1 MMIKFLCRRVFRL
14 VPYFLF
20 TLLTANLSYAET
32 PVKLLAFGDSL
43 THGYGLEA
51 GDTFP
56 ERLQVALK
64 ESGYNITVING
75 GNSGDTSASG
85 RSRLDWALLDEAQV
99 VIVELGAND
108 GLRGLEPSQTR
119 ENLSQIIAGFKDSGA
134 KVLLTGMQAPRNLG
148 TEYVTEFDKIYPEL
162 AEQYDVAFYPFFLEG
177 VALDPA
183 LNQADGIHPN
193 RAGVDLIVQNIL
205 PYLVP
210 LLEKD
215 AEKGIE

>member
-1 MMIKFLCRRVFRL
+1 MIKFFCRRLLRL
-14 VPYFLF
+14 VPYFFL
-20 TLLTANLSYAET
+20 TLLSANLSYAET
-32 PVKLLAFGDSL
+32 PVKILAFGDSL

-56 ERLQVALK
+56 ERLQVALH
-64 ESGYNITVING
+64 EAGYNVTVING

-85 RSRLDWALLDEAQV
+85 RSRLEWALMDEAKV

-119 ENLSQIIAGFKDSGA
+119 ENLSQIIAGFKKSGA

-148 TEYVTEFDKIYPEL
+148 TEYVAEFDQIYPEL
-162 AEQYDVAFYPFFLEG
+162 AEEYNVAFYPFFLEG
-177 VALDPA
+177 VALDPS

-193 RAGVDLIVQNIL
+193 RQGVDVIVQNIL

-210 LLEKD
+210 LLEQG
-215 AEKGIE
+215 AE

>member
-1 MMIKFLCRRVFRL
+1 MRL
-14 VPYFLF
+14 VPYFFL
-20 TLLTANLSYAET
+20 TLLSANLSYAET
-32 PVKLLAFGDSL
+32 PVKILAFGDSL

-56 ERLQVALK
+56 ERLQVALH
-64 ESGYNITVING
+64 EAGYNVTVING

-85 RSRLDWALLDEAQV
+85 RSRLEWALMDEARV

-119 ENLSQIIAGFKDSGA
+119 ENLSQIIAGFKKTGA

-148 TEYVTEFDKIYPEL
+148 TEYVAEFDRIYPEL
-162 AEQYDVAFYPFFLEG
+162 AEEYNVAFYPFFLEG
-177 VALDPA
+177 VALDPS

-193 RAGVDLIVQNIL
+193 RQGVDVIVQNIL

-210 LLEKD
+210 LLEQG
-215 AEKGIE
+215 AE

>member
-1 MMIKFLCRRVFRL
+1 MMIKFLCRRLFRL
-14 VPYFLF
+14 TSYFF
-20 TLLTANLSYAET
+20 ITLLTANLSYAET

-56 ERLQVALK
+56 ERLQVALR

-85 RSRLDWALLDEAQV
+85 RSRLDWALLDEAQI

-119 ENLSQIIAGFKDSGA
+119 ENLSQIVAGFKDSGA

-148 TEYVTEFDKIYPEL
+148 TEYVAEFDKIYPEL
-162 AEQYDVAFYPFFLEG
+162 AEEYNVAFYPFFLEG
-177 VALDPA
+177 VALDA
-183 LNQADGIHPN
+183 SLNQADGIHPN
-193 RAGVDLIVQNIL
+193 RQGVDLIVQNIL
-205 PYLVP
+205 PYLEP
-210 LLEKD
+210 LLEEGK
-215 AEKGIE
+215 E

>member
-1 MMIKFLCRRVFRL
+1 MRL
-14 VPYFLF
+14 VPYFFL
-20 TLLTANLSYAET
+20 TLLSANLSYAET
-32 PVKLLAFGDSL
+32 PVKILAFGDSL

-56 ERLQVALK
+56 ERLQVALH
-64 ESGYNITVING
+64 EAGYNVTVING

-85 RSRLDWALLDEAQV
+85 RSRLEWALMDEAKV

-119 ENLSQIIAGFKDSGA
+119 ENLSQIIAGFKKTGA

-148 TEYVTEFDKIYPEL
+148 TEYVAEFDRIYPEL
-162 AEQYDVAFYPFFLEG
+162 AEEYNVAFYPFFLEG
-177 VALDPA
+177 VALDPS
-183 LNQADGIHPN
+183 LNQGDGIHPN
-193 RAGVDLIVQNIL
+193 RQGVDVIVQNIL

-210 LLEKD
+210 FLEQGT
-215 AEKGIE
+215 E

>member
-1 MMIKFLCRRVFRL
+1 MMIKFLCKRL
-14 VPYFLF
+14 SRLIPYFF
-20 TLLTANLSYAET
+20 ITLLTANLSYAET

-56 ERLQVALK
+56 ERLQAALR
-64 ESGYNITVING
+64 EAGYHVTVING
-75 GNSGDTSASG
+75 GNSGDTSTSG

-148 TEYVTEFDKIYPEL
+148 TEYVAEFDRIYPEL
-162 AEQYDVAFYPFFLEG
+162 AEKYNIAFYPFFLEG
-177 VALDPA
+177 VALDPS

-193 RAGVDLIVQNIL
+193 RQGVDLIVQSIL
-205 PYLVP
+205 PYLEP
-210 LLEKD
+210 LLKEGK
-215 AEKGIE
+215 EGT

>member
-1 MMIKFLCRRVFRL
+1 MMIKFFCRRLLRL
-14 VPYFLF
+14 VPYFFL
-20 TLLTANLSYAET
+20 TLLSANLSYAET
-32 PVKLLAFGDSL
+32 PVKILAFGDSL

-56 ERLQVALK
+56 ERLQVALH
-64 ESGYNITVING
+64 EAGYNVTVING

-85 RSRLDWALLDEAQV
+85 RSRLEWALMDEAKV

-119 ENLSQIIAGFKDSGA
+119 ENLSQIIAGFKKSGA

-148 TEYVTEFDKIYPEL
+148 TEYVAEFDQIYPEL
-162 AEQYDVAFYPFFLEG
+162 AEEYNVAFYPFFLEG
-177 VALDPA
+177 VALDPS

-193 RAGVDLIVQNIL
+193 RQGVDVIVQNIL

-210 LLEKD
+210 LLEQG
-215 AEKGIE
+215 AE

>member
-1 MMIKFLCRRVFRL
+1 MMIKFLCRRLFRL
-14 VPYFLF
+14 TPYFF
-20 TLLTANLSYAET
+20 ITLLTANLSYAET

-56 ERLQVALK
+56 ERLQVALR
-64 ESGYNITVING
+64 EAGYNVTVING

-85 RSRLDWALLDEAQV
+85 RSRLDWALLDEAKV

-119 ENLSQIIAGFKDSGA
+119 ENLSQIITGFKNSGA

-148 TEYVTEFDKIYPEL
+148 TEYVDEFDGIYPEL
-162 AEQYDVAFYPFFLEG
+162 AEKYDVAFYPFFLEG

-193 RAGVDLIVQNIL
+193 RQGVDLIVQRIL
-205 PYLVP
+205 PYLEP
-210 LLEKD
+210 LLKEGK
-215 AEKGIE
+215 EGT